1 MLEFKRIN
9 NVQTYTGGVRDVLV
23 VRQSSSPLIQ
33 VEIRVNGYLLDLITV
48 KRNILRVYTLKN
60 LSPTARVTVS
70 NITGGLDMTLKHNRT
85 FRDFDF
91 FEKLK

>member
-1 MLEFKRIN
+1 M
-9 NVQTYTGGVRDVLV
+9 
-23 VRQSSSPLIQ
+23 
-33 VEIRVNGYLLDLITV
+33 
-48 KRNILRVYTLKN
+48 YTLKN